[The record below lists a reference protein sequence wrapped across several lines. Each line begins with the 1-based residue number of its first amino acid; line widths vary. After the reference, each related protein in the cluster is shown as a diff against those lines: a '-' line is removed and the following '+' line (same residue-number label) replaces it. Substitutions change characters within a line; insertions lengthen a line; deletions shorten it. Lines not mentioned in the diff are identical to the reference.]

1 MAPPKEISDELKFV
15 MTCIKYSETELKP
28 NFDEVARETGAKS
41 ASACYHRLWGI
52 KKKLGLTGSGNKKNA
67 ASPAT
72 PSTGGRKRKAAPAK
86 TKKESTGGDEHDID
100 EATPTKK
107 RNTKKQDTKKQ
118 AVVKDEE
125 DGDSLEA
132 EAGSVDTGDIGDLDS
147 GDEEE

>member
-1 MAPPKEISDELKFV
+1 MAPPKELSDELKFV

-28 NFDEVARETGAKS
+28 NFEEVAKETGAKS
-41 ASACYHRLWGI
+41 ANACYHRLWGI

-67 ASPAT
+67 GTAI

-86 TKKESTGGDEHDID
+86 TKKESTDGDEYDVD

-107 RNTKKQDTKKQ
+107 RDTKKQ
-118 AVVKDEE
+118 AVVKDED